1 MDMPYT
7 RLRAIL
13 RASWIAAL
21 AGVGLAGCGGSSG
34 GDPSP
39 SRPPAAS
46 SDSGTLLIS
55 LTDADG
61 DFVGYTVDVL
71 SVTLQRR
78 GGGTVEVLPA
88 ATRIDFAQLT
98 QLSDLLAVATLAPG
112 EIVGG
117 KMRLDYGNA
126 EVFVQ
131 SRGQVVRA
139 KVVGADGAPLGVT
152 EHTIQLP
159 ERARLIITG
168 GRAALLSLDFDL
180 AASHEVDLSQS
191 PPVVKARPYI
201 VAEIEPVAEKQLRL
215 RGALVSTDVASSS
228 YTVDVRPWFRP
239 DGAHGRVTV
248 HTTASTS
255 FEIDGVPS
263 TGAAGLAALAAKP
276 AGTMTAAFGTLS
288 RLDRRF
294 TAEIVHA
301 GDSVSGERVDA
312 VHGNIVSR
320 SGNRLT
326 VKGAFA
332 VNRDY
337 VMRVHRTVLV
347 DVGPSTK
354 VLKTGSPGA
363 VLDASALSVGQQI
376 VAFGTLTPSATDTTP
391 STFDATNG
399 RVRMLPTLVHGA
411 VNAVVPGQLNLNL
424 RAIDRLGID
433 AFDFTGTGL
442 TSAQDAN
449 PADYEVATG
458 TLGLASVAA
467 GEAASVLGFVR
478 PFGGAPPDFDG
489 RTIIDRHAW
498 PSVLA
503 IGWAGSGTTAP
514 FSSMGAAG
522 LVLDM
527 QNPAIGER
535 HHLVVDMRVVD
546 LETLAMPPTLAPP
559 TDRPAVYGISIGA
572 DIRLYTSF
580 AEFSAA
586 LAAELGGGRRAI
598 ALTATGRYEAGNA
611 TLHVNHIAVH
621 LAPS

>member
-1 MDMPYT
+1 MHSAYT
-7 RLRAIL
+7 RLRRIL
-13 RASWIAAL
+13 RASWIAAF
-21 AGVGLAGCGGSSG
+21 ATVGLSGCGGSG
-34 GDPSP
+34 GGEHSP
-39 SRPPAAS
+39 TGPPAAS
-46 SDSGTLLIS
+46 SDAGTLLIS

-71 SVTLQRR
+71 SVTLHRR

-88 ATRIDFAQLT
+88 ATRVDFAQLT
-98 QLSDLLAVATLAPG
+98 ELADLLAVATLAPG

-117 KMRLDYGNA
+117 KIRLDYGNS

-131 SRGQVVRA
+131 SGGQVVRA
-139 KVVGADGAPLGVT
+139 RVVGADGEPLDVT
-152 EHTIQLP
+152 EHTIRLP
-159 ERARLIITG
+159 ERARLLITR

-180 AASHEVDLSQS
+180 AASHAVDLSQS
-191 PPVVKARPYI
+191 PPVVEARPYI
-201 VAEIEPVAEKQLRL
+201 VAEVEPLAEKQVRL
-215 RGALVSTDVASSS
+215 RGALVSADVARSS

-288 RLDRRF
+288 RVDRGF

-312 VHGNIVSR
+312 IHGNIVSR

-376 VAFGTLTPSATDTTP
+376 VAFGTLTASATDMTP

-399 RVRMLPTLVHGA
+399 RVRMLPTLLHGV
-411 VNAVVPGQLNLNL
+411 VNAVVQGQLNLNL
-424 RAIDRLGID
+424 RGIDRLGID
-433 AFDFTGTGL
+433 AFDFTGTGV
-442 TSAQDAN
+442 TPAQDAN
-449 PADYEVATG
+449 PADYEVATE
-458 TLGLASVAA
+458 TLGLTSVAA
-467 GEAASVLGFVR
+467 GEVASVLGFVR
-478 PFGGAPPDFDG
+478 PFSSAPPDFEG
-489 RTIIDRHAW
+489 RTVIDHLAW

-503 IGWAGSGTTAP
+503 IGWGAAGTTAP
-514 FSSMGAAG
+514 FSSMGATG

-527 QNPAIGER
+527 QNPSIGER
-535 HHLVVDMRVVD
+535 HHLVVDMRAVD
-546 LETLAMPPTLAPP
+546 LRTLAMSPTLAPP
-559 TDRPAVYGISIGA
+559 SDRPAVYGISVGA

-580 AEFSAA
+580 AEFSTA
-586 LAAELGGGRRAI
+586 LAAELGGGRGAV
-598 ALTATGRYEAGNA
+598 ALTATGRYVAGNT
-611 TLHVNHIAVH
+611 TLHVNHVAAH
-621 LAPS
+621 FAPN